1 MGASARLLLAVGLLL
16 GAASPAASAATPSTT
31 RVVVV
36 EDRGVVAPSQTA
48 GFSERCPARAPHP
61 VGATF
66 GPTDDAPLA
75 GQLMLTA
82 SFPLRRAGWRVV
94 VKNITP
100 LPQPFFAGAVCV
112 GSPAGLAY
120 PEMTDV
126 VAPGMDDGF
135 GVRCPRRAPQGI
147 GGFFSPQDAAGLGQ
161 LVNDSSF
168 RTDGGW
174 DIGVR
179 NLAPA
184 PHGYF
189 AGAVCAGRELHTAL
203 VTQTR
208 KVAPG
213 ARIETQLRCPRRAP
227 QPIASVHAAADA
239 AAGGQ
244 IIATDAFRTG
254 ARTWNTGV
262 RNVSTAS
269 QMAGVGV
276 ICVR

>member
-1 MGASARLLLAVGLLL
+1 MGASTRLLLAVVLLL
-16 GAASPAASAATPSTT
+16 GAAAPAASAATASVT

-61 VGATF
+61 VGGTF

-75 GQLMLTA
+75 GQLVLTA

-112 GSPAGLAY
+112 DSPAGLAY
-120 PEMTDV
+120 PEMTGV
-126 VAPGMDDGF
+126 AAPGKDDGF
-135 GVRCPRRAPQGI
+135 NVRCPRRAPQGI

-161 LVNDSSF
+161 VLNDSSF
-168 RTDGGW
+168 RTDSGW

-189 AGAVCAGRELHTAL
+189 AGAVCAGRELRTAL
-203 VTQTR
+203 VTRTR
-208 KVAPG
+208 KVASG
-213 ARIETQLRCPRRAP
+213 ARIETGLRCPRRTP
-227 QPIASVHAAADA
+227 QPIASVLAAADA

-262 RNVSTAS
+262 RNLSTAS

-276 ICVR
+276 VCVR